1 MAGETPHDVVLR
13 TEVALEI
20 LNQARAIVTS
30 RIHDLEAED
39 PEAAEALRVRRRALV
54 AFQNGLRV
62 EDREAVEAVIATW
75 GPRVAD
81 ESLFWREF

>member
-1 MAGETPHDVVLR
+1 MDRETPHDAVLR

-39 PEAAEALRVRRRALV
+39 PEAAEALRVRRRTLV
-54 AFQNGLRV
+54 ELQHCLRV
-62 EDREAVEAVIATW
+62 EDCEAVIATW
-75 GPRVAD
+75 GPWVRD